1 MSLALRLLDEDEVRA
16 LAPEIERG
24 YAEEIEHYGNLD
36 REAARRKAAQDIP
49 QVLDDPTSDLFALEE
64 DGRRVGHLWIG
75 ERDLQERRVLWI
87 WDVFVDPS
95 QRGRGLGRRAM
106 GLAEGEAR
114 GRGLDRVELNVFGGN
129 EVARSLYRALD
140 YDEIAVAMGK
150 HVA

>member
-1 MSLALRLLDEDEVRA
+1 VSLALRLLDEDEVRA

-36 REAARRKAAQDIP
+36 GEAARRKAAQDIP
-49 QVLDDPTSDLFALEE
+49 QVLDDPKSDLFALEE